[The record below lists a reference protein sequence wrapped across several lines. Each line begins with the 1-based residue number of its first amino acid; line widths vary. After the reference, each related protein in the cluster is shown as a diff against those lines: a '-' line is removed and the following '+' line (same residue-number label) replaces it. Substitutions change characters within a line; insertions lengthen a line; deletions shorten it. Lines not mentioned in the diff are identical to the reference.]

1 MRGGLAFVLGGIYS
15 LAFAP
20 FHWLAWAVV
29 AWGGLYLLVA
39 DEVSS
44 RVIFGRA
51 WLFGLGH
58 FSGGL
63 YWISLSFFVDWQ
75 RTGWLGVP
83 GVVGLAAYLALY
95 MGAAAWCW
103 HRITKGV
110 MGLGS
115 LFLWAG
121 LVIVFEYGRGVVFT
135 GFPWNTTAAVWGD
148 SLEILQ
154 WLAHSGTAGLGV
166 MSLVAWMPV
175 ALFAR
180 HPHGK
185 HATLYAAVP
194 LVLPLMY
201 GWAGNHYLNYDK
213 RAHSIESEA
222 IEIDAQVLLV
232 QPHIRQEDKWRR
244 ELASDH
250 MERVRAMVASQ
261 VGDSPAWVILP
272 EAALSYDLY
281 DSREARRYLTSM
293 LPENSYMVVG
303 TLAARERHNMLL
315 VLDETGEIVGAYR
328 KNHLVPFGEYMPLQE
343 HLPFLQRLLPTIAS
357 TQAGET
363 GMTLPPHTLPPF
375 HPLICY
381 EVIFP
386 LSDNE
391 KARWIINI
399 TNDAWFGNS
408 TGPWQHAVHAR
419 MRAIEA
425 SLPLVRVAN
434 TGISFVSDGFGRIS
448 HAIPLGTRAARTVAV
463 PLH

>member
-1 MRGGLAFVLGGIYS
+1 MRGWLAFVLGGIYS

-20 FHWLAWAVV
+20 FHWVAWAVV
-29 AWGGLYLLVA
+29 AWGGLFMLVA
-39 DEVSS
+39 DEAASS

-58 FSGGL
+58 FISGL

-83 GVVGLAAYLALY
+83 GVVGLSAYLALY

-103 HRITKGV
+103 HRITQGA
-110 MGLGS
+110 MSIGS

-121 LVIVFEYGRGVVFT
+121 LVIVFEYGRGVIFT

-154 WLAHSGTAGLGV
+154 WLAQVDSAGLGL
-166 MSLVAWMPV
+166 MSLVAWLSV

-185 HATLYAAVP
+185 NATLYAAIP

-201 GWAGNHYLNYDK
+201 GWAGDCRLASETH
-213 RAHSIESEA
+213 RHSITG
-222 IEIDAQVLLV
+222 DAKIVLL

-244 ELASDH
+244 DLAGDH
-250 MERVRAMVASQ
+250 MELVRQMVASQ
-261 VGDSPAWVILP
+261 VNDSPAWVILP

-293 LPENSYMVVG
+293 LPAHSYMIVG

-315 VLDETGEIVGAYR
+315 VLDEKGEIVGTYR
-328 KNHLVPFGEYMPLQE
+328 KNHLVPFGEYMPFQDY
-343 HLPFLQRLLPTIAS
+343 LPFLQRLLPTNAA
-357 TQAGET
+357 TTAGET
-363 GMTLPPHTLPPF
+363 GITLPPHTLPPF

-386 LSDNE
+386 LSDGK
-391 KARWIINI
+391 KARWMINI

-448 HAIPLGTRAARTVAV
+448 HAIPLGTRAAQTVSV
-463 PLH
+463 PLD

>member
-44 RVIFGRA
+44 RVIFWRA

-103 HRITKGV
+103 HRITKGA

-148 SLEILQ
+148 SVEILQ

-166 MSLVAWMPV
+166 MSLVAWLPA

-185 HATLYAAVP
+185 YATLYAAVP

-201 GWAGNHYLNYDK
+201 GWAGNHRL
-213 RAHSIESEA
+213 ASEA
-222 IEIDAQVLLV
+222 HHPIANDVQVFLV

-244 ELASDH
+244 DLASDH
-250 MERVRAMVASQ
+250 MEQVRAMVASQ
-261 VGDSPAWVILP
+261 VDDSPAWVILP
-272 EAALSYDLY
+272 EAAVSYDLY
-281 DSREARRYLTSM
+281 DSHEARRYLTSV
-293 LPENSYMVVG
+293 LPARSYMVVG

-315 VLDETGEIVGAYR
+315 VLNETGEIVGAYR

-357 TQAGET
+357 TKAGET
-363 GMTLPPHTLPPF
+363 GMTLPANTLPPF

-463 PLH
+463 PLY

>member
-39 DEVSS
+39 QEASS
-44 RVIFGRA
+44 RVIFWRG

-83 GVVGLAAYLALY
+83 GVLGLSAYLALY

-110 MGLGS
+110 MGVGS

-148 SLEILQ
+148 SVEILQ
-154 WLAHSGTAGLGV
+154 WLAQGGVAGLGV
-166 MSLVAWMPV
+166 MSLVAWLPA

-201 GWAGNHYLNYDK
+201 GWAGNHRL
-213 RAHSIESEA
+213 ASEA
-222 IEIDAQVLLV
+222 HHPIASEARVLLV

-244 ELASDH
+244 DLASDH
-250 MERVRAMVASQ
+250 MERVRAMVSSQ
-261 VGDSPAWVILP
+261 MDDSPAWVILP

-293 LPENSYMVVG
+293 LPKNSYMIVG

-315 VLDETGEIVGAYR
+315 VLNETGEIVGTYR
-328 KNHLVPFGEYMPLQE
+328 KNHLVPFGEYMPLQD

-357 TQAGET
+357 TTAGEA
-363 GMTLPPHTLPPF
+363 GMMLPPHTLPPF

-386 LSDNE
+386 LSDDK

-425 SLPLVRVAN
+425 GLALVRVAN

-463 PLH
+463 PLY

>member
-44 RVIFGRA
+44 RVIFGRG

-201 GWAGNHYLNYDK
+201 AWAGNHRL
-213 RAHSIESEA
+213 ASEGHHHPIA
-222 IEIDAQVLLV
+222 SDAQVLLV

-272 EAALSYDLY
+272 EAALSYDIY

-303 TLAARERHNMLL
+303 TLAAQERHNMLL
-315 VLDETGEIVGAYR
+315 VLNETGEIVGAYR
-328 KNHLVPFGEYMPLQE
+328 KNHLVPFGEYMPLQD

-357 TQAGET
+357 TKAGET